1 MSYSGENGLRFHPMV
16 LRNFARKTKE
26 QPFGFVVDTSKLN
39 TVDYVFDLDRI
50 TEENLRYYEEYPVER
65 RQELSVRI
73 DKETLDTFN
82 WSMREKKNVMDR
94 EKLAVVAFLQDNK
107 TKQVLQAVFERVSSP
122 TP

>member
-1 MSYSGENGLRFHPMV
+1 
-16 LRNFARKTKE
+16 
-26 QPFGFVVDTSKLN
+26 
-39 TVDYVFDLDRI
+39 
-50 TEENLRYYEEYPVER
+50 VER